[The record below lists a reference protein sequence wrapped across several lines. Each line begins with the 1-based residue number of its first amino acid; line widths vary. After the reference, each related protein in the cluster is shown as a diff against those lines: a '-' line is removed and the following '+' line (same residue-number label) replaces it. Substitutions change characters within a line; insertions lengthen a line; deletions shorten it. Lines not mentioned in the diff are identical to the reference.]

1 MRRSSTLAVAA
12 VAAAGLIL
20 GGCGTG
26 DADDAPATA
35 PSGNGAIKTGPGVD
49 SATKTIRVGDL
60 NALSGPAAALGKPVV
75 SGHKA
80 FFEALNARGG
90 VDGWKIELAVEDTGY
105 QPQQHVQ
112 AFNQLK
118 GDIALLNSFGSPTTK
133 AIQPMFKREKLVTV
147 PASFDSIWGTDPTVA
162 PVGTPY
168 SIDVANALD
177 HVTEGGSKKLKVGII
192 YQNDEYGADGLR
204 GFEAAKDALGFT
216 DAGRQPYKS
225 GDTDF
230 TAQVQK
236 LKAAG
241 AEAVVLTA
249 LPSATGPIVGTAAT
263 LGFTPQWILQGPSYI
278 EQLITKDGT
287 ADAEPTPVAGALKG
301 AIVTSFSSPWGDDGA
316 PGMNE
321 LIADQKKYAPEQTPS
336 IYFALAYAQGKLV
349 EQILAKAIAVRRPDP
364 RGHPHREAEPRQG
377 RPRRHLAGRDLHA
390 GGRPAVP
397 RVAHHGDRPHGPRL
411 PEGGRARPR
420 QRGRGRDRHLAVND
434 PRGARSPGL
443 RAAVTRA
450 PTCRRGGPSLRVRA
464 ASISSAQ
471 PRTLDPARCALRSHG
486 KEGVAGSSPA
496 EGFGSAASIAS
507 VPRRSLESPR
517 PLRVHVVTRSEQ
529 RKGSLEEAERVGRV
543 DRVLRAGRRGLRE
556 PAWIGPG
563 FDRRPRPGSAAG
575 RRAATRCDPG

>member
-12 VAAAGLIL
+12 VAVAGLTF

-26 DADDAPATA
+26 DAGDGNNTE
-35 PSGNGAIKTGPGVD
+35 GNGAIKTGPGVD

-75 SGHKA
+75 AGHKA

-118 GDIALLNSFGSPTTK
+118 GDIAILNSFGSPTTK

-177 HVTEGGSKKLKVGII
+177 YLSEGGSKKLKVGII

-204 GFEAAKDALGFT
+204 GFEAARDALGFT
-216 DAGRQPYKS
+216 DAGRQSYKS

-241 AEAVVLTA
+241 AEAVVVTA

-287 ADAEPTPVAGALKG
+287 AGAEPTPVAGALKG
-301 AIVTSFSSPWGDDGA
+301 AIVTSFSSPWGNEAA
-316 PGMNE
+316 PGMKE
-321 LIADQKKYAPEQTPS
+321 LISDQKRFAPDQTPS

-349 EQILAKAIAVRRPDP
+349 QQILAKAIESGDLT
-364 RGHPHREAEPRQG
+364 REGILTAKENLG
-377 RPRRHLAGRDLHA
+377 TADL
-390 GGRPAVP
+390 GGISPAVNYT
-397 RVAHHGDRPHGPRL
+397 
-411 PEGGRARPR
+411 PEGGPPSRTS
-420 QRGRGRDRHLAVND
+420 LITEID
-434 PRGARSPGL
+434 PTVPGFL
-443 RAAVTRA
+443 
-450 PTCRRGGPSLRVRA
+450 
-464 ASISSAQ
+464 
-471 PRTLDPARCALRSHG
+471 
-486 KEGVAGSSPA
+486 K
-496 EGFGSAASIAS
+496 
-507 VPRRSLESPR
+507 
-517 PLRVHVVTRSEQ
+517 VV
-529 RKGSLEEAERVGRV
+529 
-543 DRVLRAGRRGLRE
+543 E
-556 PAWIGPG
+556 PAHTSKVADGI
-563 FDRRPRPGSAAG
+563 DISQ
-575 RRAATRCDPG
+575 